1 VSLPGRSRSA
11 RADADRSAAKARA
24 RAAWSSLGDRLAT
37 VTPSA
42 IGRAVLTV
50 VVLGVGV
57 GLVAAT
63 WPTLLSFAIGGLVA
77 YAVLPVVDAL
87 DRVMPRALAAGI
99 TMLAAVAALIGA
111 FVIVVPPLTGAL
123 LDLSGGIPDRDELQ
137 QIIQDALAGLPPDA
151 QGVVFPIATGL
162 VDAIR
167 SGLEAT
173 SGDLDSI
180 VPVVLQAAL
189 GFVGALF
196 GLLVL
201 PAWLLTVLTDQ
212 RQARQAVD
220 RRFAGWLRPDGW
232 AVIRM
237 LDRSAGTYLRGFV
250 LIAIAVGALTYV
262 GLTLS
267 PQLGGPTFAGG
278 LALATLAGLLQLVP
292 ELGPVLGLLPAVL
305 LLLVEPERAAVYVA
319 SYVAAR
325 LIAGQLIGARRVEA
339 QLHVHPAILIP
350 GVVMLGQLGFLWLLL
365 SAPILSFGSDLVRY
379 LHGRLSEPPRPA
391 GLLPGEPLTT
401 AAAAGRASATAGIP
415 PVYRARRA
423 GPPPI
428 DAPALTATATAEPT
442 VTTAAPVTR

>member
-1 VSLPGRSRSA
+1 
-11 RADADRSAAKARA
+11 
-24 RAAWSSLGDRLAT
+24 
-37 VTPSA
+37 
-42 IGRAVLTV
+42 
-50 VVLGVGV
+50 
-57 GLVAAT
+57 
-63 WPTLLSFAIGGLVA
+63 
-77 YAVLPVVDAL
+77 
-87 DRVMPRALAAGI
+87 M
-99 TMLAAVAALIGA
+99 
-111 FVIVVPPLTGAL
+111 
-123 LDLSGGIPDRDELQ
+123 
-137 QIIQDALAGLPPDA
+137 
-151 QGVVFPIATGL
+151 
-162 VDAIR
+162 
-167 SGLEAT
+167 
-173 SGDLDSI
+173 
-180 VPVVLQAAL
+180 PVVLQAAL
-189 GFVGALF
+189 GVVGALF

-250 LIAIAVGALTYV
+250 LIALAVGALTYV

-379 LHGRLSEPPRPA
+379 LHGRMSEPPRPA
-391 GLLPGEPLTT
+391 GLLPGETLPGTTVGAGVGAT
-401 AAAAGRASATAGIP
+401 AAVP
-415 PVYRARRA
+415 PVYRTRRA

-428 DAPALTATATAEPT
+428 ESPALTATAEPT
-442 VTTAAPVTR
+442 VTTAAPATR